1 MDEGDRVE
9 FGGRLKSAISSFTI
23 DLIPHMNEE
32 EEVCCVCM
40 HKVEGCGLKATSW
53 SYILLH

>member
-9 FGGRLKSAISSFTI
+9 FGGRLKLAISNFTI

-32 EEVCCVCM
+32 EKVCDVR
-40 HKVEGCGLKATSW
+40 L
-53 SYILLH
+53 Y